1 MFASSAQSLP
11 FRAERAIPRRPPAS
25 SRPRPTR
32 GQAPNPPVSWHFT
45 GARVCRFGMD
55 FVVCALLVDPPKT
68 KETLVALSFEDFGQ
82 FLTEE
87 LGVESD
93 NLQADTPL
101 FSSGLI
107 DSFSLVTL
115 MSFIENA
122 GEVSIDPSDVTLD
135 NFDSIERIIQFI
147 SRKKDESE

>member
-1 MFASSAQSLP
+1 M
-11 FRAERAIPRRPPAS
+11 
-25 SRPRPTR
+25 
-32 GQAPNPPVSWHFT
+32 
-45 GARVCRFGMD
+45 
-55 FVVCALLVDPPKT
+55 
-68 KETLVALSFEDFGQ
+68 ALSFEDFGQ

>member
-1 MFASSAQSLP
+1 M
-11 FRAERAIPRRPPAS
+11 
-25 SRPRPTR
+25 
-32 GQAPNPPVSWHFT
+32 
-45 GARVCRFGMD
+45 
-55 FVVCALLVDPPKT
+55 
-68 KETLVALSFEDFGQ
+68 
-82 FLTEE
+82 
-87 LGVESD
+87 
-93 NLQADTPL
+93 

>member
-1 MFASSAQSLP
+1 M
-11 FRAERAIPRRPPAS
+11 
-25 SRPRPTR
+25 
-32 GQAPNPPVSWHFT
+32 
-45 GARVCRFGMD
+45 
-55 FVVCALLVDPPKT
+55 
-68 KETLVALSFEDFGQ
+68 ALSFEDFRQ

-87 LGVESD
+87 LGVEGD